1 MADQL
6 NYYKQK
12 LKHLKIPF
20 LPQYNSYTS
29 DEFDQLIQS
38 HNNNHQNQNKSD
50 NIINTQT
57 SAKTNLTNS
66 ISSQNSNYNNTRT
79 FNNRK
84 MNSALKGTLAEP
96 LSTTLMRNIL
106 IERRKEKRNI
116 IFDSDFKNR
125 VISTIPDDYKEIF
138 NGITGDNPGFSF
150 IYDLVHVHGVNQK
163 ITYNRRHFLYLK
175 FGLFKPSHDGNAI
188 QKIIKKTHFIKHFN
202 AVYEF
207 KFNNMS
213 IYFSYFYF
221 YFIQSVKIDESLN
234 SWFIF
239 NTYSKDKIDN
249 IFAGNYSNKNMIFF
263 NCEYQEKQDKLKD
276 KDFFKF
282 SSIRNTFLLTKIDF
296 DSYFKRKEAWYK
308 EGYKQK
314 FDEDDDE

>member
-138 NGITGDNPGFSF
+138 DGITGDNPGFSF

-175 FGLFKPSHDGNAI
+175 LGLFKPSHDGNAI

-207 KFNNMS
+207 NN
-213 IYFSYFYF
+213 
-221 YFIQSVKIDESLN
+221 
-234 SWFIF
+234 
-239 NTYSKDKIDN
+239 
-249 IFAGNYSNKNMIFF
+249 
-263 NCEYQEKQDKLKD
+263 
-276 KDFFKF
+276 
-282 SSIRNTFLLTKIDF
+282 
-296 DSYFKRKEAWYK
+296 
-308 EGYKQK
+308 
-314 FDEDDDE
+314 